1 MSHKQWEHHLYFP
14 TRVITCEAGDDDMRR
29 GLLSMFEKEDRF
41 RSKDYASIADLENL
55 IEMADRY
62 PAIMQL
68 HEFMKKGMMSW
79 LEAENIKG
87 NFTVHS
93 NYFANYSKRG
103 EFVPFHNHIANI
115 SGVYYVDVPDFSEND
130 VMLAG
135 DNRQYWKMDYGTLL
149 LHDPR
154 YNSSLAELDMKNY
167 VKVFPRAGM
176 GIIFPSYLGH
186 SVTPHN
192 EEKDRKAIS
201 VNFTLIAHDETPM
214 HKEEIAL

>member
-1 MSHKQWEHHLYFP
+1 MKQKQWEHHLYFP
-14 TRVITCEAGDDDMRR
+14 TRVITCEAGDNDMRQ
-29 GLLSMFEKEDRF
+29 GLLLMFEKEDRF
-41 RSKDYASIADLENL
+41 RSKNYASVADLENL

-68 HEFMKKGMMSW
+68 HEFMKRGMMSW

-135 DNRQYWKMDYGTLL
+135 DNKQYWKMDYGTLL

-154 YNSSLAELDMKNY
+154 YNSSLAELKMKNY
-167 VKVFPRAGM
+167 VKVFPRPGM

-192 EEKDRKAIS
+192 ETKDRKAIA
-201 VNFTLIAHDETPM
+201 VNFTLIDHDETPM
-214 HKEEIAL
+214 HKEDIVL